1 MRISC
6 NDTNGPL
13 TFDLGAKYITLVFS
27 YVVQISCYSNMKELD
42 IVGVIKASM
51 IIASL
56 VESRTKAT

>member
-6 NDTNGPL
+6 NDTNE
-13 TFDLGAKYITLVFS
+13 LGAKYITLVFS
-27 YVVQISCYSNMKELD
+27 HVVQISCYSNMKELD